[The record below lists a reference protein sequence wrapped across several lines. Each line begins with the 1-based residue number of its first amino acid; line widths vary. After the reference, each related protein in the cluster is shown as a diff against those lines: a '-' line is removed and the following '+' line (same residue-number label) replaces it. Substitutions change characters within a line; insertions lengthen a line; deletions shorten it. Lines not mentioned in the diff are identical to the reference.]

1 MKNHREAIVIRTKTK
16 EAILDITAEV
26 ARIVRASGI
35 REGLAL
41 VISRH
46 TSSGVFLNDSDA
58 SVTADLAEVLHR
70 LVPPGAGYRHD
81 DSDPKRNA
89 DGHLKAALTNHGVT
103 LAVTNGD
110 LDLGAYQTIYYAE
123 FDGGRPKG
131 VLVKIIGE

>member
-1 MKNHREAIVIRTKTK
+1 MKNHREEIEIRTTTK

-46 TSSGVFLNDSDA
+46 TSSGVFLNDSDF
-58 SVTADLAEVLHR
+58 SITADAAELLR
-70 LVPPGAGYRHD
+70 ALVPPGAGYRHD
-81 DSDPKRNA
+81 ETDPKRNA
-89 DGHLKAALTNHGVT
+89 DGHLKAALFGHGLT
-103 LAVTNGD
+103 LAVSGGK

-131 VLVKIIGE
+131 TLVKIIGE